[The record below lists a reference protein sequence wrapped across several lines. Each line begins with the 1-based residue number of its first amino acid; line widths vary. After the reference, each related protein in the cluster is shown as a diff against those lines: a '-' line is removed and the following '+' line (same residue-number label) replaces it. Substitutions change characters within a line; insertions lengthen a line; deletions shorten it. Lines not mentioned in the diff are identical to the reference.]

1 MDNIYLD
8 KILSGDRH
16 AFRYFISTYKDMAF
30 SVAISMVKNELF
42 AEEVVQDSF
51 VEAYLSLGSF
61 KKQAKFSTWFY
72 KIVVRTAY
80 KYRQKNKIS
89 DVEFVIEKHDQSAF
103 ENIEQQLLK
112 KEQSQIINEA
122 LLKIPANESLL
133 LRLFYLEELSVKEIV
148 EITGWT
154 ESNSKVILHRAR
166 KSLST
171 VMKGLTLNLNYGS

>member
-1 MDNIYLD
+1 MYIAVEDFLFKARSPSVMVPYYSLQIASTRTRKKLMNNIYLD

-51 VEAYLSLGSF
+51 VEAYLSLASF

-89 DVEFVIEKHDQSAF
+89 DIEFVIEKHDQS
-103 ENIEQQLLK
+103 
-112 KEQSQIINEA
+112 
-122 LLKIPANESLL
+122 
-133 LRLFYLEELSVKEIV
+133 
-148 EITGWT
+148 
-154 ESNSKVILHRAR
+154 
-166 KSLST
+166 
-171 VMKGLTLNLNYGS
+171 